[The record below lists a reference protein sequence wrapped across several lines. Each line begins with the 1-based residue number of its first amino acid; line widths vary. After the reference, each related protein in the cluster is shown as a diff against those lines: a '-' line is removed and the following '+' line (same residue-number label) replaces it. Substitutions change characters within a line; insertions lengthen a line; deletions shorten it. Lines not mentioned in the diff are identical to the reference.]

1 MRIAVLVYGRLARC
15 AEHYENTINAI
26 GTQHTI
32 DFFASSDNSANI
44 DEFVRIY
51 KPISYI
57 NETIENTYNLDK
69 YRKRL
74 YVAVDNMVRHF
85 INKQRVLSL
94 LEKHDA
100 KYDAIVSLRI
110 DCVFT
115 GNFNFDNI
123 DDNTIYVP
131 QGNNFYGLNDQIAYG
146 KPAVMKLYNS
156 IFSNLMLLLEE
167 SRSVLHPESLT
178 LANVQYHNL
187 KIVRV
192 VLQYFIER

>member
-57 NETIENTYNLDK
+57 NDKIEYTYNFNNYPK
-69 YRKRL
+69 PS
-74 YVAVDNMVRHF
+74 YVDVDNMVRHF

-131 QGNNFYGLNDQIAYG
+131 QGGDWRGLNDQIAYG
-146 KPAVMKLYNS
+146 NPAVMKMYNS
-156 IFSNLMLLLEE
+156 IFSNLILLLD
-167 SRSVLHPESLT
+167 RPLSVLHPESLT
-178 LANVQYHNL
+178 LANVRYHNL